1 MTTIRALKTLLFG
14 ETWLLPI
21 GVAVVVGV
29 AALLVRPLT
38 GDAWEW
44 LGGFALVAGVVC
56 VLLMSVAR
64 SARAHS

>member
-1 MTTIRALKTLLFG
+1 MSTVRALKKLLFG
-14 ETWLLPI
+14 ETWLLPV
-21 GVAVVVGV
+21 GVAVVVGF
-29 AALLVRPLT
+29 AALLVRPLA
-38 GDAWEW
+38 GDAWER